1 MLQKFRQIQAMVPKE
16 IELQDINDVD
26 WFLNAEIRMYNAD
39 VASILG
45 MLEDGLQGRAHNSS
59 GALHVSSNCIM
70 SDRVPPNFHYDSNS
84 NFPLTTLLSELNRKR
99 SYFQEWLARGP
110 PKCHDISVYY
120 DVRSFLAH
128 VCVGSNQTS
137 LQGYEFCLKVLRFE
151 TSHDI
156 SEMSNEGVY
165 VDGLIACRCKWDA
178 KRRCFCSLPPSEAI
192 CTKLPICLLSLD
204 CGLQGPHARQ
214 SSLPLYQ
221 RDKCDSTQNFKELSI
236 ASISVRVQD
245 ESIES
250 MVGSNACLAC
260 KFNA

>member
-1 MLQKFRQIQAMVPKE
+1 
-16 IELQDINDVD
+16 
-26 WFLNAEIRMYNAD
+26 
-39 VASILG
+39 
-45 MLEDGLQGRAHNSS
+45 
-59 GALHVSSNCIM
+59 
-70 SDRVPPNFHYDSNS
+70 
-84 NFPLTTLLSELNRKR
+84 
-99 SYFQEWLARGP
+99 
-110 PKCHDISVYY
+110 VYY

-137 LQGYEFCLKVLRFE
+137 HQGYEFCLKTCR
-151 TSHDI
+151 DI

-165 VDGLIACRCKWDA
+165 VDGLIACRCKRDA
-178 KRRCFCSLPPSEAI
+178 KRSGFCSLPPSEAI
-192 CTKLPICLLSLD
+192 CTKLPICLLILD
-204 CGLQGPHARQ
+204 RGLQGPHARQ

-250 MVGSNACLAC
+250 MFGSNACLAC